1 MQALD
6 IARASLQ
13 SISHEIQKGLAV
25 AASREKHVKDV
36 ICALDEELPDT
47 SQMSSTSI
55 KRFETLNFGGAKF
68 TSRGYADL
76 TSPQPN
82 LFSTLLS
89 GRWGH
94 LLGKDRSSKRFLDLD
109 LDWFEPIFANEGH
122 ESSWSW
128 TRPQV
133 APEHRL
139 GFETVLSLFRLEMF
153 FLLLPRGFE
162 EESSIA
168 CLRDPYS
175 LRQLEEILRP
185 SLPAIGRSSVRL
197 LYRGSRDGFTAA
209 TFHSKCDG
217 KSNTV
222 CVIED
227 SDGNVF
233 GGFADRPWHCSL
245 DTRDFVK
252 STSSCLFCLRL
263 ASVEGRTEAARFD
276 LLPAGSLFGLAHHY
290 RALCIFGDKA
300 LCIYDQCNDNEESST
315 CLRRTYSH
323 NGCGAHALTGGKE
336 NFRVKEVEVYE
347 VVDPALSFTDLVA
360 ATCGGGGGG
369 GCGGGDDA
377 VHWREQWMHTSNK
390 ASAAAVTV
398 SIGSADSGARIA
410 HALSAEGPLG
420 S

>member
-1 MQALD
+1 M
-6 IARASLQ
+6 
-13 SISHEIQKGLAV
+13 
-25 AASREKHVKDV
+25 
-36 ICALDEELPDT
+36 
-47 SQMSSTSI
+47 
-55 KRFETLNFGGAKF
+55 
-68 TSRGYADL
+68 
-76 TSPQPN
+76 
-82 LFSTLLS
+82 
-89 GRWGH
+89 
-94 LLGKDRSSKRFLDLD
+94 
-109 LDWFEPIFANEGH
+109 
-122 ESSWSW
+122 
-128 TRPQV
+128 
-133 APEHRL
+133 
-139 GFETVLSLFRLEMF
+139 
-153 FLLLPRGFE
+153 
-162 EESSIA
+162 
-168 CLRDPYS
+168 
-175 LRQLEEILRP
+175 
-185 SLPAIGRSSVRL
+185 RL

-233 GGFADRPWHCSL
+233 GGFADRPWHCSFKKN
-245 DTRDFVK
+245 TRYFVR
-252 STSSCLFCLRL
+252 STSSCLFSLRL

-347 VVDPALSFTDLVA
+347 VVDPALSCTDLVA

-369 GCGGGDDA
+369 GCGGGGDA

-420 S
+420 SWVSEGMDPSLVEGGGECVSLETALLYRGSRDGYTAAAFHAHGGQHIRRVCWCGMGIGRGSCTF